1 MALSCHIFLKL
12 SPHRVPF
19 SSPLEISPDSRWMKR
34 DEEEKRRVM
43 GADACTI
50 RACSSILP
58 VGWEQ
63 CVACR
68 FYFTRPE
75 THPIPRITASTVAC
89 CRPRETSSHFLIEIA
104 ATLVACGPT
113 QKGKIRGRVICTPC
127 PALLTNASPHN
138 ETRPTPYQLSNYK
151 VWAPPRSRKSTF
163 ICN

>member
-1 MALSCHIFLKL
+1 MLPYRSGPI
-12 SPHRVPF
+12 S
-19 SSPLEISPDSRWMKR
+19 LE
-34 DEEEKRRVM
+34 DEEAKGLERVYDQ
-43 GADACTI
+43 GVFVHPPRLGTV
-50 RACSSILP
+50 RGLSLL
-58 VGWEQ
+58 
-63 CVACR
+63 
-68 FYFTRPE
+68 FYSAR

-113 QKGKIRGRVICTPC
+113 QKGKIRGWVICTPG

>member
-1 MALSCHIFLKL
+1 M
-12 SPHRVPF
+12 
-19 SSPLEISPDSRWMKR
+19 
-34 DEEEKRRVM
+34 DEARRRGKAAGNGRRRVYDQ
-43 GADACTI
+43 GVFVHPPRWLGTV
-50 RACSSILP
+50 RGLSLL
-58 VGWEQ
+58 
-63 CVACR
+63 
-68 FYFTRPE
+68 FYPARD
-75 THPIPRITASTVAC
+75 HPIPRITASTVAC